1 MSDTRLVA
9 HDNKHGRQSMS
20 DVAVQEAR
28 QWLEA
33 LTVARHRGPRDT
45 WTAARDRTAKEIG
58 LEPSYAARIW
68 HRWDSMKDVS
78 GGAYRR
84 LSLAYTA
91 LCERNERAAAE
102 YRARR
107 EEIEN
112 GPTDEER
119 GPKAMGMAKV
129 AARSSSEAL

>member
-1 MSDTRLVA
+1 MSDTRIVA
-9 HDNKHGRQSMS
+9 RDNRHGRQSMS

-33 LTVARHRGPRDT
+33 LTIARHRGPRDT

-84 LSLAYTA
+84 LRNAYDA
-91 LCERNERAAAE
+91 LCERNERAADLH
-102 YRARR
+102 RARR

-119 GPKAMGMAKV
+119 RSTPMGMAKV